1 MRGPSAFLAIPTL
14 VFLAVLLHGCGDV
27 PWFHE
32 APDSSHE
39 VRSSLPVRLPK
50 LPWAMPNP
58 VPWTNDGNADSLL
71 HCPPGYISKTHSK
84 DTAKVQTLIL
94 AGVGKA
100 LSDCGFR
107 CDNTSSCKA
116 FMFGSEERRCVVL
129 HNDEPGDGVIGDYR
143 FCLKMKTRQFGS
155 NEAPLLR
162 PSEYVQQE
170 HAEIEVGEDIKIYA
184 IGSSSLLWMT
194 WLDQLHLVLRRLG
207 YRLPVVPSKIGARLY
222 TLQAPTCDDSQ
233 YFEYLRTTRYAKIGW
248 SSWDF
253 GFEGWEDCKNGWRD
267 INGIKI
273 KCQHGAGCNFGKDPV
288 YTSQLAE
295 DASGSNIT
303 LLATWYND
311 DQQWSTH
318 FKCFDGIKMG
328 SLQVAPLSITM
339 LLRMIRA
346 IHQKNPH
353 TLVLVM
359 GKYPQTF
366 RHVTYPFL
374 KRYNKMV
381 KEAVEREPRTLFV
394 DFYMPNE
401 DEGSFYQIAHGGH
414 PNCRGSK
421 LLAHS
426 VMDRLF
432 KAKILSRSIRLG
444 DTNKHGILNPNC
456 SHADLVD
463 CQTSALCWVDPQD
476 NQCKTYSPGSWDYHT
491 ICEGSMCTGFS
502 KEQAT

>member
-1 MRGPSAFLAIPTL
+1 
-14 VFLAVLLHGCGDV
+14 
-27 PWFHE
+27 
-32 APDSSHE
+32 
-39 VRSSLPVRLPK
+39 
-50 LPWAMPNP
+50 
-58 VPWTNDGNADSLL
+58 
-71 HCPPGYISKTHSK
+71 
-84 DTAKVQTLIL
+84 
-94 AGVGKA
+94 VGKA

-116 FMFGSEERRCVVL
+116 FMFGSEEKRCVVL
-129 HNDEPGDGVIGDYR
+129 HSDEPGDGLIRDYR
-143 FCLKMKTRQFGS
+143 FCLKMKSRQFGS
-155 NEAPLLR
+155 SEAPLLR
-162 PSEYVQQE
+162 PSEYMQQE
-170 HAEIEVGEDIKIYA
+170 HAEIGVGEDIRIYA
-184 IGSSSLLWMT
+184 VGSSSLLWMT

-253 GFEGWEDCKNGWRD
+253 GFEGWEGCKNGWQSV
-267 INGIKI
+267 NGIKV
-273 KCQHGAGCNFGKDPV
+273 KCQHGAGCAFGKDPV
-288 YTSQLAE
+288 YYSQIAE

-318 FKCFDGIKMG
+318 FKCFNGIKMG
-328 SLQVAPLSITM
+328 SLKIAPLSISM
-339 LLRMIRA
+339 LLKMIRA
-346 IHQKNPH
+346 IHEKNPR
-353 TLVLVM
+353 TLIMVM
-359 GKYPQTF
+359 GKYPQTY

-374 KRYNKMV
+374 KTYNNMV
-381 KEAVEREPRTLFV
+381 KEAVEKEPRTLFV
-394 DFYMPNE
+394 DFYMPNA
-401 DEGSFYQIAHGGH
+401 DEGSFYQIAHSGH

-444 DTNKHGILNPNC
+444 ERSKNRILNPNC
-456 SHADLVD
+456 SHADLVE

-476 NQCKTYSPGSWDYHT
+476 NQCKTYHPGTWNYHT
-491 ICEGSMCTGFS
+491 ICEGTMCTDFS